1 MQSGPDPPAA
11 TGDRPMRA
19 REPCAHARRCADA
32 DPEDDHALATMAVDD
47 RPTQARLERRGHVAC
62 HADDEEDP
70 DDEDDDPDASNAA
83 VTAVT
88 GPTAS
93 VHVAALEHALRHPAK
108 CDPGS
113 GVAVRVWRAPKSR
126 RTVQLPPQSIEPPW
140 TRPEPLPALRMW
152 KRTVMVGGTW
162 AMSGCWP
169 SKPIAA
175 QRARSAVIPQ
185 VLPAPK
191 SQGRYHAGGSC
202 GESGLVSAA
211 ARLTSVP
218 MGKSAEHS
226 VSTSGSP
233 SP

>member
-1 MQSGPDPPAA
+1 MNG
-11 TGDRPMRA
+11 
-19 REPCAHARRCADA
+19 
-32 DPEDDHALATMAVDD
+32 VD
-47 RPTQARLERRGHVAC
+47 VAC
-62 HADDEEDP
+62 PADDDELP
-70 DDEDDDPDASNAA
+70 DDDDDPDSSNVA

-93 VHVAALEHALRHPAK
+93 VHVAALDQALRHPAK
-108 CDPGS
+108 CDPAS

-126 RTVQLPPQSIEPPW
+126 STVQLPPQSIEPPW
-140 TRPEPLPALRMW
+140 TRPEPLPAFRMW

-162 AMSGCWP
+162 EIAGTWP
-169 SKPIAA
+169 SKPTAA
-175 QRARSAVIPQ
+175 QRARSAVSPQ
-185 VLPAPK
+185 ALPAPK
-191 SQGRYHAGGSC
+191 SHGRYHAGDC

-233 SP
+233 AP